1 MTSIK
6 LSSVEALAWR
16 ALTRLAERK
25 RDEAQA
31 LEDRAQALLSEIA
44 AEMGELLEELKKNH
58 GEEIPLTARVTTE
71 GDAISFVWDQIKEEA
86 IA

>member
-44 AEMGELLEELKKNH
+44 AEMGELLEELKNNH

-71 GDAISFVWDQIKEEA
+71 GGDISFVWDDKKEEA
-86 IA
+86 IS